1 MFEDLGVEAKNKEDE
16 MKEVL
21 PLSNIISTNISIQS
35 SDGDNFKVDSD
46 AAKKSVTIQTMLE
59 DLGVEANN
67 EEDEVKE
74 VLPLPNIDSEVLRK
88 VIDWCEQHKNDPE
101 PEKEEE
107 SKDGERKQKQ
117 IVKLEGW
124 DEEFMSTINY
134 INKQGPSITLDII
147 IAANYLHVQGLI
159 DITTMEV
166 ARKMENKTPEQIRE
180 LFKLENDLE
189 IHDDET
195 KDDDTMETNK
205 RCDIWIANFHHSGT

>member
-1 MFEDLGVEAKNKEDE
+1 MG
-16 MKEVL
+16 
-21 PLSNIISTNISIQS
+21 IR
-35 SDGDNFKVDSD
+35 
-46 AAKKSVTIQTMLE
+46 TMLE

-74 VLPLPNIDSEVLRK
+74 ELPLPNIDSEVLRK

-124 DEEFMSTINY
+124 DEEFMSLINY
-134 INKQGPSITLDII
+134 INEQGQSILYEII
-147 IAANYLHVQGLI
+147 IAANYLHIQGLI

-166 ARKMENKTPEQIRE
+166 ARKMENKTPEQIHE

-189 IHDDET
+189 INNDEIN
-195 KDDDTMETNK
+195 DDDDMMKQIHVVKSGSRTF
-205 RCDIWIANFHHSGT
+205 DHSGN

>member
-1 MFEDLGVEAKNKEDE
+1 MLPSESCFEVLDVEANNKEDE
-16 MKEVL
+16 VKEVL
-21 PLSNIISTNISIQS
+21 PIPNIRSTKITIQS
-35 SDGDNFKVDSD
+35 SDGDNFKVDLD
-46 AAKKSVTIQTMLE
+46 AAKKSVTIRTMLE

-134 INKQGPSITLDII
+134 INEQGPSIL
-147 IAANYLHVQGLI
+147 
-159 DITTMEV
+159 
-166 ARKMENKTPEQIRE
+166 
-180 LFKLENDLE
+180 
-189 IHDDET
+189 
-195 KDDDTMETNK
+195 
-205 RCDIWIANFHHSGT
+205 